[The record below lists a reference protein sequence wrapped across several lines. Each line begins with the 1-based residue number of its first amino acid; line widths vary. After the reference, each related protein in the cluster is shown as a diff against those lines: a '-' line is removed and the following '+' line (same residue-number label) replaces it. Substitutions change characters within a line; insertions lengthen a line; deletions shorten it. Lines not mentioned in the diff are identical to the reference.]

1 MRTKLLLLATLFSF
15 SILFSQDKIE
25 YIDFE
30 EINENILEY
39 SEQKDYVSII
49 QQLDRINKNDSIY
62 NSTLLTKSY
71 YLIQLEKFEE
81 VIKVADEGLSD
92 EKSAIRNSFMINKG
106 LALAELK
113 RYDEAVN
120 VYDEALKE
128 TPKSYLLL
136 YNKAIALEGLKK
148 YDEAVQLYKESIKIN
163 PFYPRSHLRLGN
175 ICLRQDKTAQGLMC
189 INMYLLLYP
198 DGENSF
204 SILNSINEAVSGK
217 LNREE
222 ISGLKVS
229 IDDESFEEIDLI
241 LNGRIALNEKYKIDN
256 DITIAYVKKNH
267 ALFEKLKNYKVNG
280 GFWDINYVPFYKW
293 IF

>member
-1 MRTKLLLLATLFSF
+1 MRTKLLLTVALFSF

-39 SEQKDYVSII
+39 SEQKDYASII

-71 YLIQLEKFEE
+71 CLIQLGKFEE

-92 EKSAIRNSFMINKG
+92 EKSVIRNSFMVNKG

-120 VYDEALKE
+120 VYDEALKDA
-128 TPKSYLLL
+128 PKSYLLL
-136 YNKAIALEGLKK
+136 YNKAIVLEGLKK
-148 YDEAVQLYKESIKIN
+148 YDAAVQLYKESIKIN

-175 ICLRQDKTAQGLMC
+175 NRSNKLPEVDRHTGI
-189 INMYLLLYP
+189 
-198 DGENSF
+198 NSF
-204 SILNSINEAVSGK
+204 KPDLKFK
-217 LNREE
+217 LPE
-222 ISGLKVS
+222 
-229 IDDESFEEIDLI
+229 
-241 LNGRIALNEKYKIDN
+241 
-256 DITIAYVKKNH
+256 
-267 ALFEKLKNYKVNG
+267 
-280 GFWDINYVPFYKW
+280 
-293 IF
+293 